1 MEKPDESHTE
11 EEQERNRLLSIDIRR
26 VNAPLKSAK
35 VLVDRGYGCESGSEG
50 TTISIKV
57 VKGSGQ
63 EFLIR
68 TQHKVIAPC
77 LTRPDKIYMYGSWQ
91 WYIDAR
97 QR

>member
-50 TTISIKV
+50 TTISV
-57 VKGSGQ
+57 TSSPLQVTGLPAS
-63 EFLIR
+63 
-68 TQHKVIAPC
+68 
-77 LTRPDKIYMYGSWQ
+77 
-91 WYIDAR
+91 
-97 QR
+97 QRLLM